1 MVEVTSTTEVPR
13 SADEVTVEPA
23 TEVTVVEAAAWLV
36 EDEAPLDEAPLP
48 AEELRVADEEVLEA
62 LVDVVLLP
70 VLPPPPPELPVLL
83 SAVVPAPVEPPP
95 SDEEVPSSVDV
106 ACLGTM
112 W

>member
-36 EDEAPLDEAPLP
+36 EDEAPLP